1 MRITDYFVSVE
12 LQNNLEKMFAIWS
25 TSSENSIHKMLQIE
39 SSMSVYH
46 TLCFLSAA
54 AMVIAFVNSK
64 IGKMQT
70 TIAITAGSMILS
82 LLILIAGQNDWF
94 HLTEI
99 ATETVTSINFEDFLL
114 KGILGFL
121 LFAGG
126 LGIKLPNLKD
136 QKWEI
141 TVLALGATLFSTFF
155 IGFVL
160 YGFCQ
165 VIGIQFDLVYCLLFG
180 ALISPTDPIAVLA
193 IVKKL
198 NAPKRISTQIEG
210 ESLFNDGFGL
220 VIFVTLFT
228 IAFGTEAPTVGS
240 VTLLF
245 VQEAIGG
252 IVYGFV
258 LGLIFHYLISA
269 TDDHSMELLL
279 TIGVPTAG
287 YAFAEYLHVSGPLAM
302 VVSGIMIG
310 NWTRFIGFSKESEDH
325 LDHFWEL
332 VDEFLNGVL
341 FLLIGMSM
349 LLFEFHKEDWIMMA
363 ISVPLV
369 LAARYLSVFI
379 SYIGFKRYRK
389 YNPWSIKILTWGG
402 LRGGLALAMALSIPS
417 GILVIPE
424 KLIDVKEI
432 IMVMTYSVVVFS
444 ILIQGSTITP
454 MIEKAKQA
462 EKEMEAE
469 GSVEPQEA
477 KASQE

>member
-1 MRITDYFVSVE
+1 
-12 LQNNLEKMFAIWS
+12 
-25 TSSENSIHKMLQIE
+25 
-39 SSMSVYH
+39 MSVYY

-54 AMVIAFVNSK
+54 AMLIAFVNSK

-70 TIAITAGSMILS
+70 TIAITAGSMVLS
-82 LLILIAGQNDWF
+82 LLILVAGQNDWF
-94 HLTEI
+94 QLTEI
-99 ATETVTSINFEDFLL
+99 ASKTVASINFEDFLL

-155 IGFVL
+155 IGFGL

-165 VIGIQFDLVYCLLFG
+165 WLHIPFDLVYCLLFG

-198 NAPKRISTQIEG
+198 KAPKRISTQIEG

-220 VIFVTLFT
+220 VIFVTLYT
-228 IAFGTEAPTVGS
+228 IAFGHDTPTLGS

-245 VQEAIGG
+245 AQEAIGG
-252 IVYGFV
+252 IVYGFA
-258 LGLIFHYLISA
+258 LGLLFHYLISA

-279 TIGVPTAG
+279 TIGIPTAG
-287 YAFAEYLHVSGPLAM
+287 YAFAEILHVSGPLAM

-332 VDEFLNGVL
+332 IDEFLNGVL

-349 LLFEFHKEDWIMMA
+349 LLFEFHQEDWIMMA
-363 ISVPLV
+363 VAVPLV
-369 LAARYLSVFI
+369 LLSRYLSVFF
-379 SYIGFKRYRK
+379 SYVGFKRYRT
-389 YNPWSIKILTWGG
+389 YNPWSVKILTWGG

-417 GILVIPE
+417 GIWVIQD

-432 IMVMTYSVVVFS
+432 ILVMTYSVVVFS
-444 ILIQGSTITP
+444 ILVQGSTITP
-454 MIEKAKQA
+454 MVEKAKQA
-462 EKEMEAE
+462 EKQAE
-469 GSVEPQEA
+469 KQA
-477 KASQE
+477 

>member
-1 MRITDYFVSVE
+1 
-12 LQNNLEKMFAIWS
+12 
-25 TSSENSIHKMLQIE
+25 
-39 SSMSVYH
+39 MSVYY
-46 TLCFLSAA
+46 TLCLLSAA
-54 AMVIAFVNSK
+54 AMMIAFINSK

-70 TIAITAGSMILS
+70 TIAITAGSMMLS
-82 LLILIAGQNDWF
+82 LVILVAGQNNWF

-99 ATETVTSINFEDFLL
+99 ASKTMSSINFEDFLL

-141 TVLALGATLFSTFF
+141 TVLALGGTLFSTFF
-155 IGFVL
+155 IGFAL

-165 VIGIQFDLVYCLLFG
+165 LIGIHFDLVYCLLFG
-180 ALISPTDPIAVLA
+180 SLISPTDPIAVLA
-193 IVKKL
+193 IVKNL

-228 IAFGTEAPTVGS
+228 IAFGTETPTVGS
-240 VTLLF
+240 VVLLF
-245 VQEAIGG
+245 IQEAIGG
-252 IVYGFV
+252 IIYGFA
-258 LGLIFHYLISA
+258 LGLLFHYLISA

-287 YAFAEYLHVSGPLAM
+287 YAFADVIHVSGPLAM

-349 LLFEFHKEDWIMMA
+349 LLFEFHQEDWLLMA
-363 ISVPLV
+363 FAVPLV
-369 LAARYLSVFI
+369 LASRYLSVFL
-379 SYIGFKRYRK
+379 SYIGFRRYRQ
-389 YNPWSIKILTWGG
+389 YNPWSVKILTWGG

-417 GILVIPE
+417 GIWVVQD

-432 IMVMTYSVVVFS
+432 VLVMTYAVVVFS

-454 MIEKAKQA
+454 MIEKAKQEENGVKE
-462 EKEMEAE
+462 EKQQL
-469 GSVEPQEA
+469 QEQ
-477 KASQE
+477 SN

>member
-1 MRITDYFVSVE
+1 
-12 LQNNLEKMFAIWS
+12 
-25 TSSENSIHKMLQIE
+25 
-39 SSMSVYH
+39 MSVYY

-54 AMVIAFVNSK
+54 AMMIAFLNSK

-70 TIAITAGSMILS
+70 TIAITAGSMMLS

-99 ATETVTSINFEDFLL
+99 AIDTVNSINFENFLL

-155 IGFVL
+155 IGFGL

-165 VIGIQFDLVYCLLFG
+165 LIGIQFDLVYCLLFG

-198 NAPKRISTQIEG
+198 DAPKRISTQIEG

-220 VIFVTLFT
+220 VIFVTIFT
-228 IAFGTEAPTVGS
+228 IAFGTETPTVGS
-240 VTLLF
+240 VTMLF
-245 VQEAIGG
+245 AQEAMGG
-252 IVYGFV
+252 IIYGLA
-258 LGLIFHYLISA
+258 LGLLFHYLISA
-269 TDDHSMELLL
+269 TNDHSMELLL
-279 TIGVPTAG
+279 TIGIPTAG
-287 YAFAEYLHVSGPLAM
+287 YVFADVIHVSGPLAM

-310 NWTRFIGFSKESEDH
+310 NWTRFIGFSKESEEH

-349 LLFEFHKEDWIMMA
+349 LLFQFHEEDWMLMA
-363 ISVPLV
+363 FSVPLV
-369 LAARYLSVFI
+369 LCARYLSVFL
-379 SYIGFKRYRK
+379 SYIGFKRYRS

-417 GILVIPE
+417 GILVIPD
-424 KLIDVKEI
+424 KLIDVKELI
-432 IMVMTYSVVVFS
+432 LVMTYAVVVFS

-454 MIEKAKQA
+454 LIEKAKQA
-462 EKEMEAE
+462 EKQREATE
-469 GSVEPQEA
+469 SAVVQE
-477 KASQE
+477 QES

>member
-1 MRITDYFVSVE
+1 
-12 LQNNLEKMFAIWS
+12 
-25 TSSENSIHKMLQIE
+25 
-39 SSMSVYH
+39 MSVYY

-54 AMVIAFVNSK
+54 AMLIAFINSK

-70 TIAITAGSMILS
+70 TIAITAGSMMLS

-99 ATETVTSINFEDFLL
+99 ASNTVSSINFEDFLL

-136 QKWEI
+136 QRWEI

-165 VIGIQFDLVYCLLFG
+165 LIGIQFNLVYCLLFG

-198 NAPKRISTQIEG
+198 DAPKRISTQIEG

-220 VIFVTLFT
+220 VIFVTIFT
-228 IAFGTEAPTVGS
+228 IAFGTETPTVGS

-245 VQEAIGG
+245 IQEAIGG
-252 IVYGFV
+252 IAYGFA
-258 LGLIFHYLISA
+258 LGLLFHYLISA

-287 YAFAEYLHVSGPLAM
+287 YAFAEVIHVSGPLAM

-349 LLFEFHKEDWIMMA
+349 LLFEFHKEDWILMA
-363 ISVPLV
+363 FSIPLV
-369 LAARYLSVFI
+369 LAARYLSVFF

-389 YNPWSIKILTWGG
+389 YNPWSVRILTWGG

-417 GILVIPE
+417 GIWVIQD

-432 IMVMTYSVVVFS
+432 VLVMTYSVVVFS
-444 ILIQGSTITP
+444 ILVQGSTITP
-454 MIEKAKQA
+454 MIEKAKLKQKEIDEECDLKQA
-462 EKEMEAE
+462 T
-469 GSVEPQEA
+469 QE
-477 KASQE
+477 

>member
-1 MRITDYFVSVE
+1 
-12 LQNNLEKMFAIWS
+12 
-25 TSSENSIHKMLQIE
+25 
-39 SSMSVYH
+39 MSVYY

-54 AMVIAFVNSK
+54 AMMIAFLNSK

-70 TIAITAGSMILS
+70 TIAITAGSMLLS
-82 LLILIAGQNDWF
+82 LLILIAGQNNWF
-94 HLTEI
+94 HLTQI
-99 ATETVTSINFEDFLL
+99 ATETVTSINFENFLL

-155 IGFVL
+155 IGFGL
-160 YGFCQ
+160 YGLCQ
-165 VIGIQFDLVYCLLFG
+165 LIGIQFDLVYCLLFG

-220 VIFVTLFT
+220 VIFVTIFT
-228 IAFGTEAPTVGS
+228 IAFGHETPTVSS
-240 VTLLF
+240 VFGLF
-245 VQEAIGG
+245 AQEAMGG
-252 IVYGFV
+252 ILYGFV

-279 TIGVPTAG
+279 TIGIPTAG
-287 YAFAEYLHVSGPLAM
+287 YVFADVIHVSGPLAM

-310 NWTRFIGFSKESEDH
+310 NWTRFIGFSKESEEH

-349 LLFEFHKEDWIMMA
+349 LLFEFHEEDWIMMA
-363 ISVPLV
+363 ISIPLV
-369 LAARYLSVFI
+369 LCARYLSVFV

-417 GILVIPE
+417 GMMVIPD
-424 KLIDVKEI
+424 KLIDVKELI
-432 IMVMTYSVVVFS
+432 LVMTYSVVVFS

-454 MIEKAKQA
+454 MIEKAKHA
-462 EKEMEAE
+462 EKEMEHELQVAKSNAE
-469 GSVEPQEA
+469 QAKEQQE
-477 KASQE
+477 QNV

>member
-1 MRITDYFVSVE
+1 
-12 LQNNLEKMFAIWS
+12 
-25 TSSENSIHKMLQIE
+25 
-39 SSMSVYH
+39 MSVYY

-54 AMVIAFVNSK
+54 AMMIAFINSK
-64 IGKMQT
+64 IIKMQT

-82 LLILIAGQNDWF
+82 ILIIIAGQNDWF
-94 HLTEI
+94 YLAQI
-99 ATETVTSINFEDFLL
+99 ATDTVTRINFESFLL

-126 LGIKLPNLKD
+126 LGIKLPNLKE

-155 IGFVL
+155 IGLVL
-160 YGFCQ
+160 YAFCQ
-165 VIGIQFDLVYCLLFG
+165 FIGIQLDLIYCLLFG
-180 ALISPTDPIAVLA
+180 SLISPTDPIAVLA

-228 IAFGTEAPTVGS
+228 IAFGHETPTIGS
-240 VTLLF
+240 VAALF
-245 VQEAIGG
+245 AQEALGG
-252 IVYGFV
+252 IAYGFL
-258 LGLIFHYLISA
+258 LGLLFHYLISA

-279 TIGVPTAG
+279 TIGIPTAG
-287 YAFAEYLHVSGPLAM
+287 YVFADVIHVSGPLAM

-310 NWTRFIGFSKESEDH
+310 NWTRFIGFSKESEEH

-349 LLFEFHKEDWIMMA
+349 LLFEFHQEDWILMA
-363 ISVPLV
+363 FAIPLV
-369 LAARYLSVFI
+369 LCARYLSVWV
-379 SYIGFKRYRK
+379 SYLGFKRFRH
-389 YNPWSIKILTWGG
+389 YNPWSVRILTWGG
-402 LRGGLALAMALSIPS
+402 LRGGLALAMALSIPA
-417 GILVIPE
+417 GVMIIPD
-424 KLIDVKEI
+424 KLIDVKELV
-432 IMVMTYSVVVFS
+432 MVMTYAVVVFS
-444 ILIQGSTITP
+444 ILVQGSTITP

-462 EKEMEAE
+462 ESDNTKH
-469 GSVEPQEA
+469 
-477 KASQE
+477 

>member
-1 MRITDYFVSVE
+1 MGD
-12 LQNNLEKMFAIWS
+12 
-25 TSSENSIHKMLQIE
+25 H
-39 SSMSVYH
+39 
-46 TLCFLSAA
+46 C
-54 AMVIAFVNSK
+54 
-64 IGKMQT
+64 
-70 TIAITAGSMILS
+70 
-82 LLILIAGQNDWF
+82 
-94 HLTEI
+94 
-99 ATETVTSINFEDFLL
+99 
-114 KGILGFL
+114 
-121 LFAGG
+121 
-126 LGIKLPNLKD
+126 
-136 QKWEI
+136 
-141 TVLALGATLFSTFF
+141 LALGATLFSTFF
-155 IGFVL
+155 IGFTL

-165 VIGIQFDLVYCLLFG
+165 LIGIQFDLVYCLLFG

-198 NAPKRISTQIEG
+198 DAPKRISTQIEG

-245 VQEAIGG
+245 IQEAIGG
-252 IVYGFV
+252 ITYGFV
-258 LGLIFHYLISA
+258 LGLLFHYLISA

-287 YAFAEYLHVSGPLAM
+287 YAFAEYIHVSGPLAM

-369 LAARYLSVFI
+369 LAARYLSVFL

-389 YNPWSIKILTWGG
+389 YNPWSVRILTWGG

-417 GILVIPE
+417 GIWVIQD

-432 IMVMTYSVVVFS
+432 ILVMTYSVVVFS

-454 MIEKAKQA
+454 MIEKAKAEEKKMEENNQA
-462 EKEMEAE
+462 ITTPEHTETVD
-469 GSVEPQEA
+469 S
-477 KASQE
+477 

>member
-1 MRITDYFVSVE
+1 
-12 LQNNLEKMFAIWS
+12 
-25 TSSENSIHKMLQIE
+25 
-39 SSMSVYH
+39 MSVYH

-54 AMVIAFVNSK
+54 AMLIAFVNSK

-70 TIAITAGSMILS
+70 TIAITAGSMVLS
-82 LLILIAGQNDWF
+82 LLILIAGQNNWF

-99 ATETVTSINFEDFLL
+99 ATETVTRINFEDFLL

-141 TVLALGATLFSTFF
+141 TVLALAATLFSTFF
-155 IGFVL
+155 IGFAL
-160 YGFCQ
+160 YGICLL
-165 VIGIQFDLVYCLLFG
+165 IGIKFDLIYCLLFG
-180 ALISPTDPIAVLA
+180 SLISPTDPIAVLA

-198 NAPKRISTQIEG
+198 DAPKRISTQIEG

-240 VTLLF
+240 VTMLF
-245 VQEAIGG
+245 IQEAIGG
-252 IVYGFV
+252 IFYGFL
-258 LGLIFHYLISA
+258 LGLLFHYLISA
-269 TDDHSMELLL
+269 TNDHSMELLL

-349 LLFEFHKEDWIMMA
+349 LLFKFHQEDWIMMA
-363 ISVPLV
+363 IAVPLV
-369 LAARYLSVFI
+369 LASRYLSVFF
-379 SYIGFKRYRK
+379 SYIGFKRYRT
-389 YNPWSIKILTWGG
+389 YNRWSVKILTWGG

-417 GILVIPE
+417 GIWVVQD

-432 IMVMTYSVVVFS
+432 ILVMTYAVVVFS

-454 MIEKAKQA
+454 MIEKAKEE
-462 EKEMEAE
+462 EKKMEEERNSLAASE
-469 GSVEPQEA
+469 TKEHSVIHEPKEQLE
-477 KASQE
+477 S

>member
-1 MRITDYFVSVE
+1 
-12 LQNNLEKMFAIWS
+12 
-25 TSSENSIHKMLQIE
+25 
-39 SSMSVYH
+39 
-46 TLCFLSAA
+46 
-54 AMVIAFVNSK
+54 
-64 IGKMQT
+64 MQT
-70 TIAITAGSMILS
+70 TIAITAGSMVLS
-82 LLILIAGQNDWF
+82 LLILIAGQNNWF

-99 ATETVTSINFEDFLL
+99 ATETVTRINFEDFLL

-160 YGFCQ
+160 YGLCML
-165 VIGIQFDLVYCLLFG
+165 IGIQFDLVYCLLFG

-198 NAPKRISTQIEG
+198 DAPKRISTQIEG

-228 IAFGTEAPTVGS
+228 IAFGSEAPTVGS

-245 VQEAIGG
+245 IQEAIGG
-252 IVYGFV
+252 IVYGFL
-258 LGLIFHYLISA
+258 LGLVFHYLISA

-287 YAFAEYLHVSGPLAM
+287 YTFAEYIHVSGPLAM

-349 LLFEFHKEDWIMMA
+349 LLFKFHEEDWIMMA
-363 ISVPLV
+363 IAVPLV
-369 LAARYLSVFI
+369 LASRYLSVFI

-389 YNPWSIKILTWGG
+389 YNPWSVKILTWGG

-417 GILVIPE
+417 GIWVVQD

-432 IMVMTYSVVVFS
+432 ILVMTYSVVVFS

-454 MIEKAKQA
+454 MIEKAKA
-462 EKEMEAE
+462 EEKKMEDEKLAQSSLAE
-469 GSVEPQEA
+469 QREQREQREQTEA
-477 KASQE
+477 

>member
-1 MRITDYFVSVE
+1 
-12 LQNNLEKMFAIWS
+12 
-25 TSSENSIHKMLQIE
+25 
-39 SSMSVYH
+39 MSVYH

-54 AMVIAFVNSK
+54 AMLIAFVNSK

-70 TIAITAGSMILS
+70 TIAITAGSMVLS
-82 LLILIAGQNDWF
+82 LLILIAGQNNWF

-99 ATETVTSINFEDFLL
+99 ATETVTRINFEDFLL

-141 TVLALGATLFSTFF
+141 TVLALAATLFSTFF
-155 IGFVL
+155 IGFAL
-160 YGFCQ
+160 YGICLL
-165 VIGIQFDLVYCLLFG
+165 IGIKFDLIYCLLFG
-180 ALISPTDPIAVLA
+180 SLISPTDPIAVLA

-198 NAPKRISTQIEG
+198 DAPKRISTQIEG

-240 VTLLF
+240 VTMLF
-245 VQEAIGG
+245 IQEAIGG
-252 IVYGFV
+252 IFYGFL
-258 LGLIFHYLISA
+258 LGLLFHYLISA
-269 TDDHSMELLL
+269 TNDHSMELLL

-349 LLFEFHKEDWIMMA
+349 LLFKFHQEDWIMMA
-363 ISVPLV
+363 IAVPLV
-369 LAARYLSVFI
+369 LASRYLSVFF

-389 YNPWSIKILTWGG
+389 YNRWSVKILTWGG

-417 GILVIPE
+417 GIWVVQD

-432 IMVMTYSVVVFS
+432 ILVMTYAVVVFS

-454 MIEKAKQA
+454 MIEKAKEE
-462 EKEMEAE
+462 EKKMEEERNALAASE
-469 GSVEPQEA
+469 TKEHSVVQEPKEQLE
-477 KASQE
+477 S

>member
-1 MRITDYFVSVE
+1 
-12 LQNNLEKMFAIWS
+12 
-25 TSSENSIHKMLQIE
+25 
-39 SSMSVYH
+39 MSVYY

-54 AMVIAFVNSK
+54 AMLIAFINSK

-70 TIAITAGSMILS
+70 TIAITAGSMMLS

-94 HLTEI
+94 QLTEI
-99 ATETVTSINFEDFLL
+99 ASNTIASINFEDFLL

-126 LGIKLPNLKD
+126 LGINLSNLKD

-155 IGFVL
+155 IGFAL

-165 VIGIQFDLVYCLLFG
+165 IIGIHFELVYCLLFG

-220 VIFVTLFT
+220 VIFVTIYT
-228 IAFGTEAPTVGS
+228 IAFGNEAPTVGS
-240 VTLLF
+240 VSMLF
-245 VQEAIGG
+245 LQEAVGG
-252 IVYGFV
+252 IVYGFA

-279 TIGVPTAG
+279 TIGIPTAG
-287 YAFAEYLHVSGPLAM
+287 YAFAEVLHVSGPLAM

-310 NWTRFIGFSKESEDH
+310 NWTRYIGFSKESEDH

-332 VDEFLNGVL
+332 VDEFLNGLL

-349 LLFEFHKEDWIMMA
+349 LLFEFHKEDFILMA
-363 ISVPLV
+363 FAIPLV
-369 LAARYLSVFI
+369 LTGRYLSVFL
-379 SYIGFKRYRK
+379 SYIGFKRYRT
-389 YNPWSIKILTWGG
+389 YNPWSIRILTWGG
-402 LRGGLALAMALSIPS
+402 LRGGLALAMALSIPA
-417 GILVIPE
+417 GIWVIPD

-432 IMVMTYSVVVFS
+432 ILVMTYSVVVFS

-454 MIEKAKQA
+454 MIERAKQA
-462 EKEMEAE
+462 EKE
-469 GSVEPQEA
+469 PQTS
-477 KASQE
+477 K

>member
-1 MRITDYFVSVE
+1 
-12 LQNNLEKMFAIWS
+12 
-25 TSSENSIHKMLQIE
+25 
-39 SSMSVYH
+39 MSVYY

-54 AMVIAFVNSK
+54 AMLIAFVNSK

-70 TIAITAGSMILS
+70 TIAITAGSMVLS
-82 LLILIAGQNDWF
+82 LLILVAGQNDWF
-94 HLTEI
+94 QLTEI
-99 ATETVTSINFEDFLL
+99 ASKTVASINFEDFLL

-155 IGFVL
+155 IGFGL

-165 VIGIQFDLVYCLLFG
+165 WLHIPFDLVYCLLFG

-198 NAPKRISTQIEG
+198 DAPKRISTQIEG

-220 VIFVTLFT
+220 VIFVTLYT
-228 IAFGTEAPTVGS
+228 IAFGHDTPTLGS

-245 VQEAIGG
+245 AQEAIGG
-252 IVYGFV
+252 IVYGFA
-258 LGLIFHYLISA
+258 LGLLFHYLISA

-279 TIGVPTAG
+279 TIGIPTAG
-287 YAFAEYLHVSGPLAM
+287 YAFAEILHVSGPLAM

-332 VDEFLNGVL
+332 IDEFLNGVL

-349 LLFEFHKEDWIMMA
+349 LLFEFHQEDWIMMA
-363 ISVPLV
+363 VAVPLV
-369 LAARYLSVFI
+369 LLSRYLSVFF
-379 SYIGFKRYRK
+379 SYVGFKRYRT
-389 YNPWSIKILTWGG
+389 YNPWSVKILTWGG

-417 GILVIPE
+417 GIWVIQD

-432 IMVMTYSVVVFS
+432 ILVMTYSVVVFS
-444 ILIQGSTITP
+444 ILVQGSTITP
-454 MIEKAKQA
+454 MVEKAKRA
-462 EKEMEAE
+462 EKQA
-469 GSVEPQEA
+469 
-477 KASQE
+477 

>member
-1 MRITDYFVSVE
+1 
-12 LQNNLEKMFAIWS
+12 
-25 TSSENSIHKMLQIE
+25 
-39 SSMSVYH
+39 MSVYY

-54 AMVIAFVNSK
+54 AMLIAFINSK

-70 TIAITAGSMILS
+70 TIAITAGSMMLS
-82 LLILIAGQNDWF
+82 LLILIAGQNNWF

-99 ATETVTSINFEDFLL
+99 ASNTVSSINFEDFLL

-136 QKWEI
+136 QRWEI

-165 VIGIQFDLVYCLLFG
+165 LIGIQFNLIYCLLFG

-198 NAPKRISTQIEG
+198 DAPKRISTQIEG

-220 VIFVTLFT
+220 VIFVTIFT
-228 IAFGTEAPTVGS
+228 IAFGTETPTVGS
-240 VTLLF
+240 VALLF
-245 VQEAIGG
+245 IQEAIGG
-252 IVYGFV
+252 IAYGFA
-258 LGLIFHYLISA
+258 LGLLFHYLISA

-279 TIGVPTAG
+279 TIGMPTAG
-287 YAFAEYLHVSGPLAM
+287 YAFAEVIHVSGPLAM

-349 LLFEFHKEDWIMMA
+349 LLFEFHKEDWILMA
-363 ISVPLV
+363 FSIPLV
-369 LAARYLSVFI
+369 LAARYLSVFF

-389 YNPWSIKILTWGG
+389 YNPWSVRILTWGG

-417 GILVIPE
+417 GIWVIQD

-432 IMVMTYSVVVFS
+432 VLVMTYSVVVFS
-444 ILIQGSTITP
+444 ILVQGSTITP
-454 MIEKAKQA
+454 MIEKAKLKQKKIDEECDLEQA
-462 EKEMEAE
+462 
-469 GSVEPQEA
+469 PQE
-477 KASQE
+477 